1 MMAIRYE
8 VEPIRGTARVVL
20 QSELVANEPLPAG
33 GDDPRAAAVPNPL
46 VGEYKA
52 MHDHSAV
59 LVHSTGRSL
68 LRTATGYGP
77 RDRGAV
83 RESTSTSTSTT
94 TSPGR
99 R

>member
-1 MMAIRYE
+1 M
-8 VEPIRGTARVVL
+8 VL

-33 GDDPRAAAVPNPL
+33 GDDPRAAAVPDPL

-68 LRTATGYGP
+68 LRTAAGMDHVIEGP
-77 RDRGAV
+77 SGVDVDIDIERRPRPGDGDRGA
-83 RESTSTSTSTT
+83 RARA
-94 TSPGR
+94 R
-99 R
+99 RWC